1 MRIKIFNQIKIG
13 IQIETKKKK
22 KNTRKEDHEANEM
35 DMEKETKLKEK
46 RPLNGFRS
54 SHWKVVFKSIKF
66 IALDYNSFK
75 CIK

>member
-1 MRIKIFNQIKIG
+1 MRIRIFNQIKIG
-13 IQIETKKKK
+13 IQIETKEK
-22 KNTRKEDHEANEM
+22 TRKEDHEANEM
-35 DMEKETKLKEK
+35 EMEKETKLKEK
-46 RPLNGFRS
+46 KTPLNGFRS